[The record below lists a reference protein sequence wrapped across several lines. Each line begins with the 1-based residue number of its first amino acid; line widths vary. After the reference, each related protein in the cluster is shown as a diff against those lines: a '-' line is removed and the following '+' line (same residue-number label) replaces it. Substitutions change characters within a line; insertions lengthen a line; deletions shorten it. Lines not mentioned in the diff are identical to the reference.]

1 MRTTPRRRR
10 YGALATLAA
19 STVTAGVLATGC
31 GGDGDG
37 GKPRGGGAV
46 EGLPGPGEVLL
57 QAVSAHGPAPFTP
70 STVRPSPDAPGSPP
84 SAEPGTAPAT
94 GIVSGATPG
103 LYGGARSVASCD
115 VARQTRLLTSDDAK
129 AAAFAQAAGV
139 AHTRLAD
146 WLDGLTPVVLR
157 SDTRVTGHGY
167 RDGSAADFQAVLQA
181 GTAVLVDEYGAPR
194 VRCASGSPL
203 RSPVPE
209 EGAVEHK
216 GQPWPGFDPGRVV
229 TVNATHHVVDS
240 LFIVSVV
247 SNTLI
252 ERKAGTEGEQDRI
265 VTDESVLAAARS
277 PESATSPSAAP
288 QPAAPQPPAPEPAA
302 PQPPAP
308 EPAAPQP
315 AAPEPLDPGPEPE
328 PEPEAEAEAETEF
341 QAGGGAP
348 QDAGEDEGVQ
358 GQEADQD
365 QSHLMGP
372 DNAAVEPEP
381 HEG

>member
-19 STVTAGVLATGC
+19 STVTAGLLATGC

-37 GKPRGGGAV
+37 GKPRGAGAV

-84 SAEPGTAPAT
+84 SAEPGAAAAT
-94 GIVSGATPG
+94 GVVSGATPG

-139 AHTRLAD
+139 AQVRLAA

-157 SDTRVTGHGY
+157 TDTRVTGHGY
-167 RDGSAADFQAVLQA
+167 GDGSAAAFQAVLQA

-203 RSPVPE
+203 RAPVAE
-209 EGAVEHK
+209 EGGVEYK
-216 GQPWPGFDPGRVV
+216 GQSWPGFDPGRVV
-229 TVNATHHVVDS
+229 TVNATHHAVES

-247 SNTLI
+247 SSTLI
-252 ERKAGTEGEQDRI
+252 ERRTGTEGEQDRI
-265 VTDESVLAAARS
+265 VTDESVLSAARP
-277 PESATSPSAAP
+277 PEPAAS
-288 QPAAPQPPAPEPAA
+288 QPAAPQPAGPQPSSPEPAAPEPAA
-302 PQPPAP
+302 PEPAEPAP
-308 EPAAPQP
+308 LDSESEPV
-315 AAPEPLDPGPEPE
+315 
-328 PEPEAEAEAETEF
+328 PEPEAEF
-341 QAGGGAP
+341 QAGEDV
-348 QDAGEDEGVQ
+348 QD
-358 GQEADQD
+358 QEETQEEDQD
-365 QSHLMGP
+365 QDLYQDQGHLMGP
-372 DNAAVEPEP
+372 DNAAVEPELD
-381 HEG
+381 EG

>member
-19 STVTAGVLATGC
+19 STVTAGLLATGC

-37 GKPRGGGAV
+37 GKPRGAGAV

-57 QAVSAHGPAPFTP
+57 QPVSAHGPAPFTP

-94 GIVSGATPG
+94 GVVSGATPG

-139 AHTRLAD
+139 AQARLAA

-157 SDTRVTGHGY
+157 TDTRVTGHGY
-167 RDGSAADFQAVLQA
+167 GDGSAAAFQAVLQA

-203 RSPVPE
+203 RAPASE
-209 EGAVEHK
+209 EGGVEHK

-229 TVNATHHVVDS
+229 TVNATHHAVES

-247 SNTLI
+247 SSTLI
-252 ERKAGTEGEQDRI
+252 ERRTGTEGEQDRI
-265 VTDESVLAAARS
+265 VTDESVLAAARP
-277 PESATSPSAAP
+277 PEAAAP
-288 QPAAPQPPAPEPAA
+288 QPAAPQPPAP
-302 PQPPAP
+302 QSSAP
-308 EPAAPQP
+308 EPAAPEP
-315 AAPEPLDPGPEPE
+315 AAPEPVEPDPLDPGPEPD
-328 PEPEAEAEAETEF
+328 AEAEF
-341 QAGGGAP
+341 QAGEDV
-348 QDAGEDEGVQ
+348 QD
-358 GQEADQD
+358 QEESQEEDQD
-365 QSHLMGP
+365 QGQDEGQGHLMGP
-372 DNAAVEPEP
+372 DNAAVEPELD
-381 HEG
+381 EG